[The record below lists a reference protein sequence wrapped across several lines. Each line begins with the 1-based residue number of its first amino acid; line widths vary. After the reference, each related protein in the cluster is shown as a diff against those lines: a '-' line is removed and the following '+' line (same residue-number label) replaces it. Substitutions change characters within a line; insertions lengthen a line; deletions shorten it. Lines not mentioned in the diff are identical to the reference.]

1 MSENLESVTAHSGGG
16 GGTARLLSVMLFGM
30 GTLHFVAPKPFDA
43 LIPPQ
48 LPGSARAYTLGSGV
62 AELAVAGALA
72 VPRTRR
78 LGGGLAL
85 LLFLAVFPGNLQMTY
100 EWVRSDKP
108 LPLKVGSILRLPLQ
122 IPLILAARKVYRQT
136 ARG

>member
-1 MSENLESVTAHSGGG
+1 
-16 GGTARLLSVMLFGM
+16 MLFGM

-48 LPGSARAYTLGSGV
+48 LPGSPRAYTLGSGV

-78 LGGGLAL
+78 LGGALAL

-108 LPLKVGSILRLPLQ
+108 LALKVGSILRLPLQ